1 MPVSLICPTPLRRS
15 APAVRP
21 LATRVLLLLSCI
33 AVLCPFSGAFAQGT
47 PLRPPVPLQP
57 PVSSPST
64 PAPAS
69 APSPSSALTAPVPAS
84 KPATAGTTA
93 MAANPGAQSL
103 ARFQTLKVAG
113 KTVDLRTMANTDV
126 LKGKNGRTISV
137 ARIKQL
143 QARIDGASSTP
154 MMVAKTGQSLKT
166 LAAAPAGTRI
176 SLPGGTVARSQDM
189 AKVQNI
195 YAKLS
200 TKRVIRPAP
209 MSMTAAKPQAVVG
222 QGGLTLADAMKR
234 PTGEVI
240 QVGTR
245 KYTVEQLRFMDSQ
258 LKASK
263 RDPRGLVDRAGT
275 RAAKSP
281 AAKTPA
287 ANLRDAKAGVGK

>member
-1 MPVSLICPTPLRRS
+1 MPVPLNCPVPVRRP
-15 APAVRP
+15 APTACRAGTV
-21 LATRVLLLLSCI
+21 TSQRVLVLSVLVSCV
-33 AVLCPFSGAFAQGT
+33 AALCPASGVFAQGT

-57 PVSSPST
+57 PLSSPST
-64 PAPAS
+64 PAPAT
-69 APSPSSALTAPVPAS
+69 APGAGSALSAPVPAS
-84 KPATAGTTA
+84 KPA
-93 MAANPGAQSL
+93 AAAVTPQSL

-143 QARIDGASSTP
+143 QARIDGASNTP
-154 MMVAKTGQSLKT
+154 MMVAKPGQNLKT

-176 SLPGGTVARSQDM
+176 SLPGGTTARSQDV

-195 YAKLS
+195 YAKLAAR
-200 TKRVIRPAP
+200 RVIRPAP
-209 MSMTAAKPQAVVG
+209 MSMTTAKPQAVVG

-234 PTGEVI
+234 PAGEII

-263 RDPRGLVDRAGT
+263 RDPRGLVDRTGA
-275 RAAKSP
+275 R

-287 ANLRDAKAGVGK
+287 ANLRDAKAGAGK